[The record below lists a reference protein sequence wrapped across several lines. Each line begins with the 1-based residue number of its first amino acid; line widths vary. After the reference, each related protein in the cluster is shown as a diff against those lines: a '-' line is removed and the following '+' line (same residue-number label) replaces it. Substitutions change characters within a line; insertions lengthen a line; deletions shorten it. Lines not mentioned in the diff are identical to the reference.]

1 MMTETEVEIRVVSA
15 YSDVLQNKT
24 LDQLVFSHI
33 REIYPLKYTEEEM
46 AYAEKFHAAGDP
58 GDWKTYQGLARQFY
72 GEKGSAF
79 LRGLW
84 RIPYFLR
91 FLSRWVPPTW
101 GCELDRAHLLVWKRL
116 LCAGN
121 PAHSW
126 LAVAQGKSGIAK
138 RGMEAAASVIART
151 ALDILENPGIAAK
164 AKEDMEKAKNGFT
177 YKSVIP
183 AEVKAGAF

>member
-1 MMTETEVEIRVVSA
+1 MADTIFPPVPVKMGSTDVGDVSWTVPT
-15 YSDVLQNKT
+15 SW
-24 LDQLVFSHI
+24 F
-33 REIYPLKYTEEEM
+33 
-46 AYAEKFHAAGDP
+46 
-58 GDWKTYQGLARQFY
+58 
-72 GEKGSAF
+72 GSACYA
-79 LRGLW
+79 LG
-84 RIPYFLR
+84 
-91 FLSRWVPPTW
+91 T
-101 GCELDRAHLLVWKRL
+101 
-116 LCAGN
+116 